1 MSFILEKFNKL
12 NIRRLMKPSTQHASA
27 VLALCITVGLAACT
41 AQTET
46 TSFVDRN
53 LVRNARPVQMILVRA
68 QEMGFKEIMASEN
81 AMVDKLSKHGFRA
94 LAATQLLPPT
104 RTYTEE
110 EAASKLSNSGADGM
124 LVVGLK
130 RKDMSET
137 YVPPTFYPAQSTTET
152 NVIGNNTIA
161 TTSHNPG
168 YSTGGYTI
176 QTPLS
181 EYQAYYIDMRT
192 GQSLWT
198 AALDTSGFSG
208 SSFEDL
214 AADASK
220 SAAERLIADG
230 VIVPAVI
237 Q

>member
-94 LAATQLLPPT
+94 LAATQLLQQC
-104 RTYTEE
+104 
-110 EAASKLSNSGADGM
+110 AAG
-124 LVVGLK
+124 
-130 RKDMSET
+130 R
-137 YVPPTFYPAQSTTET
+137 FYA
-152 NVIGNNTIA
+152 
-161 TTSHNPG
+161 
-168 YSTGGYTI
+168 
-176 QTPLS
+176 
-181 EYQAYYIDMRT
+181 
-192 GQSLWT
+192 
-198 AALDTSGFSG
+198 
-208 SSFEDL
+208 
-214 AADASK
+214 
-220 SAAERLIADG
+220 
-230 VIVPAVI
+230 
-237 Q
+237 